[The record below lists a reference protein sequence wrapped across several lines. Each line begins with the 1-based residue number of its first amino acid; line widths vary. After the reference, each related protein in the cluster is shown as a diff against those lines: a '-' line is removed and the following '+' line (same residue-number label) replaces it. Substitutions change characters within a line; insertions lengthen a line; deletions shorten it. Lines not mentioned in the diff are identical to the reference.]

1 MIHLSMVSPARS
13 GFPGTIVRTLAMR
26 LWSDPW
32 IWSAGVQAL
41 SSGMSLVVSVVAA
54 RLLGVADFGIYAL
67 VHAGVAL
74 LGVLQYQLVAG
85 PMMIVAGRRT
95 RSADYFGTV
104 ARAAIVVSL
113 LVGAAVA
120 IYTAA
125 LIERP
130 TGSGAWA
137 LPLASLVYAAGYI
150 VHDNAKRLAFA
161 RGWSRAGF
169 AYELARHLV
178 FIALLAL
185 VWLIYGVDTPILL
198 ACGGLSAMLASF
210 PAFLIALRSRT
221 RGSLRRTVGRHHWVL
236 GRWLVL
242 VIFVSAAHEQIVTIL
257 AGSLIDQDAS
267 AALRAVQVL
276 FGPLLVL
283 MMSLENIVPRQATN
297 RLQAGGRAALA
308 RYLLRV
314 LVLMEIPIVAVC
326 LIVGLYGASI
336 LGWLMGQGFASFGRV
351 AAIMA
356 LGPPVTMCREIGVL
370 YLRTTGNT
378 QGVFFAFLTS
388 AVITVTAIYPL
399 IHTFGLEGAAA
410 AAILGHCVST
420 AVILFQVWRL
430 RPGLDRP
437 TAASA

>member
-1 MIHLSMVSPARS
+1 MRSMV
-13 GFPGTIVRTLAMR
+13 LR
-26 LWSDPW
+26 LWSDAW

-54 RLLGVADFGIYAL
+54 RLLGVADFGVYAL

-85 PMMIVAGRRT
+85 PMMIMAGRRT

-104 ARAAIVVSL
+104 ARAAIAVSL
-113 LVGAAVA
+113 LVGAAIA
-120 IYTAA
+120 IYAAA

-130 TGSGAWA
+130 AGSGAWA
-137 LPLASLVYAAGYI
+137 LPLASLVYATGYI

-178 FIALLAL
+178 FVALLFA
-185 VWLIYGVDTPILL
+185 VWLIHGVDTPILL
-198 ACGGLSAMLASF
+198 ACGGVSAILASL
-210 PAFLIALRSRT
+210 PAFLDALRTRT
-221 RGSLRRTVGRHHWVL
+221 RGSLRRTVGRHHWLL

-242 VIFVSAAHEQIVTIL
+242 VVFVSAAHEQIVTIL

-297 RLQAGGRAALA
+297 RLRAGGRAALA

-314 LVLMEIPIVAVC
+314 LALMEIPILVVC
-326 LIVGLYGASI
+326 LILGLYGAPI

-356 LGPPVTMCREIGVL
+356 LAPPVTMCREIGVL

-388 AVITVTAIYPL
+388 AVVTVAAIYPL
-399 IHTFGLEGAAA
+399 IHTYGLEGAAA
-410 AAILGHCVST
+410 SAILGHGVST

-430 RPGLDRP
+430 RPGLERP
-437 TAASA
+437 SAASA